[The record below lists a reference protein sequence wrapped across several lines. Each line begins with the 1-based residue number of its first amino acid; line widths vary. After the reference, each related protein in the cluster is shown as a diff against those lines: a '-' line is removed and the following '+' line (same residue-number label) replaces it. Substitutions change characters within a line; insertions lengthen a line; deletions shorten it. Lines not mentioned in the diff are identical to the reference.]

1 MTEAYLIKKLIVP
14 QQVNIV
20 FQDLLTDFTQD
31 LKRIFCH
38 IYKTTPNIGDQEYLT
53 TNYVDRFVPI
63 SSALFKKEF
72 TPKNYPNWKLLEEA
86 NLIERRIINDK
97 GHTYS
102 QALGLSNEF
111 RITEPVYELIIAA
124 YPTTTEEWSKV
135 IRYEV
140 ITNKKTTTRV
150 KHILTDETGHPL
162 PKLLTNAM
170 KSFKPCPY
178 NVTSVLEHLEAT
190 KNLPS
195 YNNDK
200 ACHNAVMEQLVETL
214 DSDLIKYQAHYK
226 HQTTGRLSEIG
237 GCLQSCTR
245 AMKEAAFKDIEGI
258 KNYDLES
265 SQVLLLVQF
274 FEAANISCD
283 WLTNYLNKDKQQ
295 FADFVGV
302 SKGCWKQL
310 LLTLIM
316 GGFLPEKINTNS
328 IKLERI
334 NEIEQLIKEDS
345 KNLSMINEISRCS
358 INIYL
363 LKEFSG
369 NYEASKAALIKLRQV
384 LGSINSSL
392 SEWHNWLIEKHIPLV
407 STTNSSGQSISNK
420 AGMSFDLEP
429 YKVNGLWTSDKES
442 MSKLKSRLA
451 AFLLQGAEA
460 AFIHALTYLS
470 NNYEFDCLNGQH
482 DGLITYGEVP
492 MEAIEQAI
500 QQSGLIYAK
509 LIIKPFN

>member
-38 IYKTTPNIGDQEYLT
+38 IYKSVTKENE
-53 TNYVDRFVPI
+53 DRFVPI

-86 NLIERRIINDK
+86 NLIERRIINEQ

-102 QALGLSNEF
+102 EALGLSNEY
-111 RITEPVYELIIAA
+111 RITEAVYELINNS
-124 YPTTTEEWSKV
+124 YPTTIDDWTHI

-140 ITNKKTTTRV
+140 ITNKKTTT
-150 KHILTDETGHPL
+150 KIKNTLTDETGHPL
-162 PKLLTNAM
+162 PKQLTNAM

-178 NVTSVLEHLEAT
+178 NVTNVLIHLEAT

-195 YNNDK
+195 YSNDK
-200 ACHNAVMEQLVETL
+200 SCHDAIMDQLVETL
-214 DSDLIKYQAHYK
+214 DNNLIKYQAHYR

-283 WLTNYLNKDKQQ
+283 WLKNYLNKDKQKY
-295 FADFVGV
+295 ADFVGV
-302 SKGCWKQL
+302 SKDCWKQL
-310 LLTLIM
+310 ILTIIM
-316 GGFLPEKINTNS
+316 GGYLPEKINTN
-328 IKLERI
+328 KVTLERI
-334 NEIEQLIKEDS
+334 KEIEQLIKQDS
-345 KNLSMINEISRCS
+345 KNISKVKEITNNS
-358 INIYL
+358 ISIYL
-363 LKEFSG
+363 LKEFKG
-369 NYEASKAALIKLRQV
+369 NYEASKAALVNLRQT
-384 LGSINSSL
+384 LREINNSL
-392 SEWHNWLIEKHIPLV
+392 SEWHTWLVEKHIPLV
-407 STTNSSGQSISNK
+407 STTNSSGQSITNK
-420 AGMSFDLEP
+420 AGMTFDLEP
-429 YKVNGLWTSDKES
+429 YKVNGLWTSDKKS
-442 MSKLKSRLA
+442 MSELKSRLA

-470 NNYEFDCLNGQH
+470 NNYEFDCLNNQH

-492 MEAIEQAI
+492 KEAIEKAI

-509 LIIKPFN
+509 LIEKPFN